1 MRIDSLKVVLL
12 LPERFFAQTTNRNNN
27 NHAWGQPKRL
37 EHRALDSFFFF
48 FSLFFLSLSFFYPS
62 LVRETNNKRGKFSSI
77 LLLVQSSAPSS
88 LFFLSPGGREEE
100 KRRTNSERERE
111 VLPWFVP
118 IYPPV
123 SLFSYFF
130 LLFRSVGAQGQSFLP
145 IPVFR
150 LGFLCVQRGLCGRSF
165 RRLLYTHTQTQ
176 TDRGAHLHLF
186 YGVLFFSPVAFVV
199 CVPKVDASPRMEL
212 AQLWAHQPGEAGPA
226 KLLYFYLF
234 IFFFSWLWFD
244 FFFFFFFLLFFPSFD
259 LPVAEIHRVFSI
271 SRDWSRGHWPIH
283 RVDQ

>member
-1 MRIDSLKVVLL
+1 M
-12 LPERFFAQTTNRNNN
+12 P
-27 NHAWGQPKRL
+27 
-37 EHRALDSFFFF
+37 
-48 FSLFFLSLSFFYPS
+48 
-62 LVRETNNKRGKFSSI
+62 
-77 LLLVQSSAPSS
+77 PSS

-111 VLPWFVP
+111 RSSPLICSNLSTSF
-118 IYPPV
+118 
-123 SLFSYFF
+123 SLF
-130 LLFRSVGAQGQSFLP
+130 LLFSSFPVGRSTGAELP
-145 IPVFR
+145 SHP
-150 LGFLCVQRGLCGRSF
+150 CVQT
-165 RRLLYTHTQTQ
+165 RLFVCTERPVWSLLPSSPVHTHTQTQ

-271 SRDWSRGHWPIH
+271 SCDWSRGHWPIH
-283 RVDQ
+283 RIEEKK